1 MQSCPL
7 DRPENRN
14 SSLGSEWVSRA
25 LVHTLRRRPCGYAP
39 ACLAVLLVLLV
50 LLSGC
55 THLKEYI
62 DNGFKVGP
70 NYCRPPAPAAENWID
85 AADARVRSEADD
97 LSRWWTVFNDP
108 VLNALV
114 CDAYLQNLTLRQAGC
129 RVLEARAQQAIAV
142 GNLFPQTQQ
151 ATADY
156 RGYARSTKVT
166 NNQNVR
172 APFYNEYTY
181 GFNLAWEL
189 DFWGRFR
196 RAVESANDSLDAS
209 VEDYDA
215 VLVTLLGDVATYY
228 LQLRTF
234 EQRIAYARANVELLR
249 ETLRIAEARFKAGTT
264 GELDVVQARS
274 TLEQTEA
281 QIAELEISLRQANN
295 QLCVLLGIP
304 PEELR
309 ARLGPGGI
317 PTAPAEAA
325 AGIPAELL
333 RRRPDVRR
341 AERQAAAQ
349 SAQIGFAEAD
359 FYPRISI
366 TGTIN
371 YAAGTPELAP
381 VGVLVNIVGRPQG
394 LDGNIGPNFQWNI
407 LNYGRI
413 LNNVRFQDA
422 RFEELVTAYQNS
434 VLTAAQDVENGLV
447 TFLRAQERAKL
458 QAASTED
465 LEKAVRIVLAQYKEG
480 TVDLT
485 RVTQVEQ
492 SLVLALDTLAQA
504 RGEIGLG
511 LTQVYRALGGGWQI
525 RLTGC
530 EPTALPPQGVPPSPD
545 GTRPAPD
552 LNLPTPRKLPP
563 QDEKAPRS
571 ERRRSS
577 GGGFASLREEP

>member
-1 MQSCPL
+1 MQPCLL
-7 DRPENRN
+7 DRPADRNRF
-14 SSLGSEWVSRA
+14 LGREWVS
-25 LVHTLRRRPCGYAP
+25 H
-39 ACLAVLLVLLV
+39 AVLLGLV
-50 LLSGC
+50 VSLSGC
-55 THLKEYI
+55 TSLTEWVH
-62 DNGFKVGP
+62 NGFKVGP
-70 NYCRPPAPAAENWID
+70 NYSRPPAPAADHWID
-85 AADARVRSEADD
+85 AADVRVRKETDD

-108 VLNALV
+108 VLNALI

-129 RVLEARAQQAIAV
+129 RVLEARAQQAVTV
-142 GNLFPQTQQ
+142 GELFPQTQQ
-151 ATADY
+151 ATGDLQRVAE
-156 RGYARSTKVT
+156 STKVP
-166 NNQNVR
+166 NRQNVR
-172 APFYNEYTY
+172 APFYSEGSY

-196 RAVESANDSLDAS
+196 RAIESANDLLEAS

-215 VLVTLLGDVATYY
+215 VLVTLLGDVATSY
-228 LQLRTF
+228 LQVRTL
-234 EQRIAYARANVELLR
+234 EQRIVYAYANVALLR

-295 QLCVLLGIP
+295 QLCILLGIP

-309 ARLGPGGI
+309 ARLGSGGI
-317 PTAPAEAA
+317 PTAPAEVA

-349 SAQIGFAEAD
+349 SAQIGIAEAD

-371 YAAGTPELAP
+371 YAAGTPQLAP
-381 VGVLVNIVGRPQG
+381 VGPLVNLVGRPQG
-394 LDGNIGPNFQWNI
+394 LDGNIGPSFQWDI

-413 LNNVRFQDA
+413 QNNVRLQDA
-422 RFEELVTAYQNS
+422 RLEELVAAYQNS

-447 TFLRAQERAKL
+447 TFLRAQQRTKF

-465 LEKAVRIVLAQYKEG
+465 LEKAVKIVLAQYKEG

-492 SLVLALDTLAQA
+492 SLVLAQDTLAQA

-530 EPTALPPQGVPPSPD
+530 KRTEPPPD
-545 GTRPAPD
+545 GTKPAHDPQ
-552 LNLPTPRKLPP
+552 LPAPRKLPP
-563 QDEKAPRS
+563 PEEQGPMSD
-571 ERRRSS
+571 RRRSS
-577 GGGFASLREEP
+577 SSVFAAFREEP